1 MNNVFTKKFWGR
13 VALITGFLW
22 ILYYWL
28 TSYFIGQVFLTDK
41 RFYHFQDFNSYWFW
55 IKYCIAKIGNFNSW
69 QIQLPYFEPISALS
83 YGNTL
88 HHYLSIVPLL
98 NHISAKYISIYSVFH
113 ILPYYMAIAFVG
125 AVAIVYRFSNQDISL
140 SGTKNLRGAK
150 IISEKNLCRQL
161 RNKHDRKFPALAAP
175 PISLPY
181 DAEAR
186 HVFTAGSTGSGKSV
200 MLCSF
205 IKSMTERLSK
215 YSNIKI
221 LLYDRKGELTSKFYK
236 DGDIIFNPYDER
248 FPGWTIFNEFE
259 LLSGFEKIPER
270 LVNLANSLFS
280 VSKNNKNKSF
290 YDDAASIFKS
300 GCCYLKL
307 HDKTSNKDLYNF
319 FTQDPE
325 KIRIAI
331 ESLPAG
337 LREGLA
343 FLAGN
348 GDVMASFISCL
359 IDRVKTFQPFI
370 GRDGD
375 LSITKWIAN
384 DSDRRKLILNT
395 ASSNDEMYLSIMTM
409 LIDIVGHGLRDK
421 SEDKFRRI
429 YFILDELS
437 SLPPLKTLQMLLRE
451 GRSRGASVWLTTQT
465 MASIESKYGKN
476 DSADIIGQCNT
487 LFIFRTSEPS
497 QSRYFSDALGDA
509 ERMKINKSKGNSQR
523 GFDIV
528 GSKNN
533 GESEN
538 RTIEK
543 IVLPGELQGLPVGTA
558 YVKVG
563 DIPPAKVHFK
573 NISIPDVAPYFIP
586 VKQKI
591 ATDEEIAKA
600 INKDK
605 PANKS
610 KEIGKKGNDNT
621 VIIKM

>member
-28 TSYFIGQVFLTDK
+28 TSYFIGQAFLTDK

-69 QIQLPYFEPISALS
+69 QIQLPYFEPIPALS

-98 NHISAKYISIYSVFH
+98 NHISAKYISIYSVFY

-125 AVAIVYRFSNQDISL
+125 AVAIVYKFSGQDISL
-140 SGTKNLRGAK
+140 ARTKNLRGAK
-150 IISEKNLCRQL
+150 LINEKNLCRQL
-161 RNKHDRKFPALAAP
+161 HNKHDRNFPALAAP
-175 PISLPY
+175 PISLPF
-181 DAEAR
+181 DLETR
-186 HVFTAGSTGSGKSV
+186 HVLTAGSTGSGKSV

-205 IKSMTERLSK
+205 INSMVERLSK
-215 YSNIKI
+215 YSDVKM

-248 FPGWTIFNEFE
+248 SPGWTIFNEFE
-259 LLSGFEKIPER
+259 LLSGFEKIPEQ
-270 LVNLANSLFS
+270 LVNLSNSLFS
-280 VSKNNKNKSF
+280 VKASNEKHW
-290 YDDAASIFKS
+290 YDGAASIFKS

-307 HDKTSNKDLYNF
+307 HNQTTNKDLYNF
-319 FTQDPE
+319 FTQDSD
-325 KIRIAI
+325 KIRAAI

-337 LREGLA
+337 LHEGLA
-343 FLAGN
+343 YLSGK
-348 GDVMASFISCL
+348 GDTMASYTGCL
-359 IDRVKTFQPFI
+359 INRVKAFQPFI
-370 GRDGD
+370 GREGE
-375 LSITKWIAN
+375 LSITKWIQD
-384 DSDRRKLILNT
+384 DSDKRKLILNT
-395 ASSNDEMYLSIMTM
+395 ASSNDEVYLPIMTM
-409 LIDIVGHGLRDK
+409 LIDVVGHGLRDK
-421 SEDKFRRI
+421 PENKFRRV

-465 MASIESKYGKN
+465 MASVEAKYGKN
-476 DSADIIGQCNT
+476 DSADIMGLCNT
-487 LFIFRTSEPS
+487 LFIFRTSEPG
-497 QSRYFSDALGDA
+497 QSRYFSNAFGDA
-509 ERMKINKSKGNSQR
+509 ERVKINKNKGNSQR

-543 IVLPGELQGLPVGTA
+543 VVLPGELQGLPVGMA

-573 NISIPDVAPYFIP
+573 NISIPNVAPYFIP
-586 VKQKI
+586 LKQKI
-591 ATDEEIAKA
+591 ATKEEI
-600 INKDK
+600 DK
-605 PANKS
+605 V
-610 KEIGKKGNDNT
+610 IGKVKPSVNPEKTEKNQSDDT